1 MSRMGAHIL
10 PRCGVFTAALS
21 EPQGLLGE
29 LSPVRKFL
37 GSLSWGQGQESAG
50 PPLLSS
56 FDLPLSFASLGRPS
70 TVPDFLHGLY

>member
-1 MSRMGAHIL
+1 MGAHIL
-10 PRCGVFTAALS
+10 PRCGVFTVALS

>member
-1 MSRMGAHIL
+1 MGAHIL

-37 GSLSWGQGQESAG
+37 GSLSRGQGPESAG

-56 FDLPLSFASLGRPS
+56 FDLPFPLFPLVVQA
-70 TVPDFLHGLY
+70 LYQISYMDYID